1 MMHIVD
7 SYFRV
12 AQGKPNYTYAHNVD
26 QYQCSSTNVLILFS
40 CVMVYIMDH
49 TLGLYKVSPTIHMP
63 TM

>member
-26 QYQCSSTNVLILFS
+26 QYQCSYTNVLILFS
-40 CVMVYIMDH
+40 CVMVYIVDH
-49 TLGLYKVSPTIHMP
+49 TLGL
-63 TM
+63 